1 MKQEIE
7 IDLWSDME
15 TVPYLANVAHA
26 QYYDRHVWAEGVNGA
41 SSLGLSRAD
50 LNRIFDAARV
60 GWLYQKNIRFQM
72 GGKSPAKTFKHDGV
86 V

>member
-1 MKQEIE
+1 MKQEME

-15 TVPYLANVAHA
+15 TVPYLANVAYA
-26 QYYDRHVWAEGVNGA
+26 QYYDRLVWVEGLNGA
-41 SSLGLSRAD
+41 ACLSVSRAD
-50 LNRIFDAARV
+50 LNRLFDAARA